1 MCLLA
6 LCLLSCLL
14 FFLFACF
21 FILTRL
27 ISSSFFTVQ
36 HFFSFVLF
44 FCLLPW
50 SLLSAFHLVL
60 LSVSRS
66 SFSSFYHLSALLFSF
81 LSFCFSLIFCHSP
94 FISSFCLFLFLLSFS
109 FLSFVSFLYLLSPLH
124 SFALFLQSPPFVS
137 CFFTFIPFTLCLLS
151 PPLLRWAKQ
160 RWSRSPRQN
169 FVSVSLSEETLS
181 HGYAVDYN
189 GIYFIYT
196 CDKIM

>member
-1 MCLLA
+1 MSFI
-6 LCLLSCLL
+6 LSPFFSFCL
-14 FFLFACF
+14 FFHLNSSHFLF
-21 FILTRL
+21 
-27 ISSSFFTVQ
+27 FFTVQ
-36 HFFSFVLF
+36 HFFSFALF

-60 LSVSRS
+60 LSVSQS

-137 CFFTFIPFTLCLLS
+137 CFVTFIPFTLCLLS
-151 PPLLRWAKQ
+151 PPLLR
-160 RWSRSPRQN
+160 
-169 FVSVSLSEETLS
+169 
-181 HGYAVDYN
+181 
-189 GIYFIYT
+189 
-196 CDKIM
+196 